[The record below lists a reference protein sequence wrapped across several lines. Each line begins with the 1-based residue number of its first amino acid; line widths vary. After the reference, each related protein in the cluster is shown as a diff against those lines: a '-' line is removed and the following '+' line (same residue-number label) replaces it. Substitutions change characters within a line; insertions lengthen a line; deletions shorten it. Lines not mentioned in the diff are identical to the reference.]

1 MDDPQFLQGIGA
13 DQKGGRPLWEVEMRK
28 KYKIAQRQF
37 DRLLEMLLLKQ
48 LDRKDQQ
55 KTKAYRL
62 HVKARLYRFNYVS
75 PLFLSNHMI
84 EELLADRVRKCY
96 VR

>member
-1 MDDPQFLQGIGA
+1 MDDPQFSQGIGA
-13 DQKGGRPLWEVEMRK
+13 GQKGGRVKWEVEIKK

-48 LDRKDQQ
+48 LDKKDPE
-55 KTKAYRL
+55 KVKAYRL

-75 PLFLSNHMI
+75 LESLVPPSLDM
-84 EELLADRVRKCY
+84 LLL
-96 VR
+96 

>member
-1 MDDPQFLQGIGA
+1 VQ
-13 DQKGGRPLWEVEMRK
+13 WEQETRR

-48 LDRKDQQ
+48 LDRKDAA
-55 KTKAYRL
+55 KVKAYRL

-75 PLFLSNHMI
+75 IRLVRWSGR
-84 EELLADRVRKCY
+84 ADE
-96 VR
+96 